1 MPLKCKV
8 HFSMQKGNQNETAF
22 KKIEKYHKSLGDFS
36 GV

>member
-22 KKIEKYHKSLGDFS
+22 KKIEKYHKSLVEYSDI
-36 GV
+36 